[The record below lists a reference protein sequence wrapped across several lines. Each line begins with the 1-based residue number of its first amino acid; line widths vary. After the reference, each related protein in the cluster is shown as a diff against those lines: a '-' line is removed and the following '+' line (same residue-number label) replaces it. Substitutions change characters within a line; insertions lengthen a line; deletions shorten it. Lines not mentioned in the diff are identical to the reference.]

1 MDRGLHLYIL
11 KRPDTIGNFSFGD
24 VGSCFHGNN
33 RQPSALHANGGGDDT
48 GGIGA
53 FLSCIGLASGAGIAC
68 YPGDLPVFK
77 GYGKCAA

>member
-1 MDRGLHLYIL
+1 MYRRFHADIPESLHAFPYFALG
-11 KRPDTIGNFSFGD
+11 DIGG
-24 VGSCFHGNN
+24 CFYGNN

-48 GGIGA
+48 GGVGA